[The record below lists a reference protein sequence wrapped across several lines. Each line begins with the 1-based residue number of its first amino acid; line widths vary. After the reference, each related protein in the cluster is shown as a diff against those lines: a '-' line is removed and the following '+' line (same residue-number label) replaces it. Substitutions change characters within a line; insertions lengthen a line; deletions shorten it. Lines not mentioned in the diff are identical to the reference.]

1 MDCQTFGSPKWFQA
15 VLTSVVAVGTVF
27 SAVAF
32 SVVSCPALAQ
42 APSSPPAEAPPGRG
56 GDPLTIYREA
66 GVSTEQENQIRTL
79 VKSFETD
86 TTARID
92 SLRKMLKE
100 MRDLSLQ
107 PTPDE
112 AAVLAKQDQI
122 NKTQNEIANGRI
134 KLLLKI
140 RAMLSKEQK
149 QKLVDL
155 MQHSPPVNQ

>member
-1 MDCQTFGSPKWFQA
+1 MDCQTFGSRKWFQA
-15 VLTSVVAVGTVF
+15 VLSSVVAVGTVF

-32 SVVSCPALAQ
+32 SGASCPALAQ
-42 APSSPPAEAPPGRG
+42 APGGAEAGASRPQ
-56 GDPLTIYREA
+56 DPLSIYREA
-66 GVSTEQENQIRTL
+66 GVSTDQENQIRTM
-79 VKSFETD
+79 VKSFEEE
-86 TTARID
+86 TTSHIEK
-92 SLRKMLKE
+92 LRGMLKE

-107 PTPDE
+107 PAPDE

-122 NKTQNEIANGRI
+122 NQTQNQIATGRI

-155 MQHSPPVNQ
+155 MQHSPNPNQ